1 MNKLVLSGEV
11 VQIEPLRYTPA
22 GLPLLSFAVRHVSEQ
37 IEAGIR
43 RKVECEMAVVA
54 IGDIAKQA
62 QGIQLTSQVKLAG
75 FIAKRSLKS
84 TQLVLHLNAL
94 EII

>member
-1 MNKLVLSGEV
+1 VLSGEV
-11 VQIEPLRYTPA
+11 VQVEPLRYTPA
-22 GLPLLSFAVRHVSEQ
+22 GLPLLSFAVRHASEQ
-37 IEAGIR
+37 MEAGIK

-54 IGDIAKQA
+54 IGDIARQA
-62 QGIQLTSQVKLAG
+62 QNIQLSSQVKLAG

>member
-1 MNKLVLSGEV
+1 
-11 VQIEPLRYTPA
+11 
-22 GLPLLSFAVRHVSEQ
+22 LSFVVRHVSEQ
-37 IEAGIR
+37 IEAGTK
-43 RKVECEMAVVA
+43 RKVECEMAVMA
-54 IGDIAKQA
+54 IGDIANQAKQ
-62 QGIQLTSQVKLAG
+62 IQLTSQVKLAG

>member
-1 MNKLVLSGEV
+1 VLNGEV
-11 VQIEPLRYTPA
+11 VQLEPLRYTPA

-37 IEAGIR
+37 VEAGTK

-54 IGDIAKQA
+54 IGDIANQVSS
-62 QGIQLTSQVKLAG
+62 IQPASRVKLAG
-75 FIAKRSLKS
+75 FVARRSLKS

>member
-1 MNKLVLSGEV
+1 LNKLVLSGEV

-22 GLPLLSFAVRHVSEQ
+22 GLPLLSFVVRHASEQ
-37 IEAGIR
+37 LEAGIK

-62 QGIQLTSQVKLAG
+62 QNIQLSSQVKLAG

>member
-1 MNKLVLSGEV
+1 LSGEV

-22 GLPLLSFAVRHVSEQ
+22 GLPLLSFAVRHISEQ
-37 IEAGIR
+37 LEAGIK

-62 QGIQLTSQVKLAG
+62 QSIQLASQVKLAG
-75 FIAKRSLKS
+75 FIARRSLKS